1 MRRTLCFLLIAILC
15 ALLCPPKLAA
25 QDDPATRFVELVN
38 QARLDEGLPPYAW
51 SDRLAASAQ
60 RHADDLAAHGLASH
74 IGSDGSTAAQRI
86 AAADYLAWDRGTVVG
101 ENFWVGTGD
110 WEDAFEWFMRDPPH
124 RDNIL
129 SARFREMGVGFARDD
144 AGQNYYVLDF
154 GARPNVLPVFI
165 NDGAETTVSLE
176 VTITLTNE
184 NAHPQGKGTT
194 SMGRAIEVRLGNAPD
209 LEAQPWQ
216 PWSPQVEWTLPLQL
230 GEVTVY
236 VAFRDGAGR
245 VAYASDTITVLPIE
259 GTPLPT
265 PTVAASPTPT
275 PPAAGPA
282 TPLPPSPTPPIS
294 PPTPQPTP
302 TATPVAVAAVTA
314 TPFAT
319 WTPLPR
325 AALPV
330 KHNPQQTWLWAACGL
345 QAVALLL
352 GAWAA
357 LRRRS

>member
-1 MRRTLCFLLIAILC
+1 MLC
-15 ALLCPPKLAA
+15 ALFCPPRLAA
-25 QDDPATRFVELVN
+25 QEDPLARLADLVN

-60 RHADDLAAHGLASH
+60 RHAEDLAAHGLASH

-86 AAADYLAWDRGTVVG
+86 AAADYGRWSSGAVVG

-110 WEDAFEWFMRDPPH
+110 WEDAFEWFMGDPPH
-124 RDNIL
+124 RNNLL
-129 SARFREMGVGFARDD
+129 STRFREMGIGFARDD
-144 AGQNYYVLDF
+144 AGRNYYVLDF

-165 NDGAETTVSLE
+165 NDGAETTLSLE

-184 NAHPQGKGTT
+184 NANPQGEGTAV
-194 SMGRAIEVRLGNAPD
+194 MGRAIEVRLSNTPEMD
-209 LEAQPWQ
+209 DQPWQ
-216 PWSPQVEWTLPLQL
+216 PWAPQVEWTLPLQL

-245 VAYASDTITVLPIE
+245 VAFATDTITVLPAE
-259 GTPLPT
+259 GTPFPT

-275 PPAAGPA
+275 PLPAGPA
-282 TPLPPSPTPPIS
+282 TPLPPSPTPLSAPL
-294 PPTPQPTP
+294 TAQPTP
-302 TATPVAVAAVTA
+302 TATPLAVAAVTA

-319 WTPLPR
+319 WTPLPPV
-325 AALPV
+325 ALPV
-330 KHNPQQTWLWAACGL
+330 KHNPQQAWLWAVCGL
-345 QAVALLL
+345 QAIALLL
-352 GAWAA
+352 GAYAA